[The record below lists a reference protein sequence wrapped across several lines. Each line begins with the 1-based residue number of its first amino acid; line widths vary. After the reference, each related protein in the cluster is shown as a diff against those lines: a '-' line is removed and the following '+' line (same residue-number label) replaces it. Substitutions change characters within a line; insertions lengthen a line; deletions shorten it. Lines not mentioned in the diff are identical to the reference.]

1 MKYFMLFLL
10 SLLVFLIIFTSL
22 GYLKNDLWFL
32 FIYGFQWVTEFIL
45 PWVIVF
51 LLIFIAKNTVN
62 GKE

>member
-1 MKYFMLFLL
+1 MKYFIMFLL
-10 SLLVFLIIFTSL
+10 SLVVFLIIFTSL
-22 GYLKNDLWFL
+22 GYLESDLWFL

-51 LLIFIAKNTVN
+51 LLIFIAKNMVN

>member
-1 MKYFMLFLL
+1 MKYFIMFLL
-10 SLLVFLIIFTSL
+10 SLVVFLIIFTSL

-51 LLIFIAKNTVN
+51 LLIFIAKNMVN